1 MGSGLLYISSTS
13 SFGADLGPA
22 VIKECLS
29 FVVVLASV
37 KLLLSLEFEDV
48 GSFKV
53 LSALSG
59 TAVDGFLIPIVDFL
73 PISFS
78 FDYFILEF
86 LSPEKKCLSEPLGVL
101 SALLD

>member
-13 SFGADLGPA
+13 SFCADLGPA

-53 LSALSG
+53 LNG

-86 LSPEKKCLSEPLGVL
+86 LSPEKNCLSEPLGVL